1 VSSINNSAFNS
12 CLSLATIHVKPTTP
26 PTFGTNVFSGLPSK
40 FIIYVPVGYGDTYKS
55 ATGWSTYADHIL
67 EEGQT
72 RSRAMLSK
80 SEDTLTDEPN
90 TPEER

>member
-1 VSSINNSAFNS
+1 VNCYA
-12 CLSLATIHVKPTTP
+12 LEVIHIEATTP
-26 PTFGTNVFSGLPSK
+26 PTLGGGNVFTGLPSNY
-40 FIIYVPVGYGDTYKS
+40 IIYVPVGYAETYKS
-55 ATGWSTYADHIL
+55 ASGWLNYADHIL

-72 RSRAMLSK
+72 PNRLMLSK